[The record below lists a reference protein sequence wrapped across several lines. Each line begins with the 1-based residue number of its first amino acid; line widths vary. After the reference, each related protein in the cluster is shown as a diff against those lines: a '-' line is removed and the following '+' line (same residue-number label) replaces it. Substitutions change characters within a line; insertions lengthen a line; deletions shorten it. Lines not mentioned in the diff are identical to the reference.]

1 VTPPFYSLK
10 WRLIKRLVAL
20 QAIMLLTF
28 GAGFVVVFWSAGF
41 AGITAPGE
49 DAIEAVRSS
58 LSWEAGG
65 TMSLHESA
73 ALTYQQKIEPD
84 FWFLVYDSYGNTI
97 GRGPVPS
104 QLPSIAASFA
114 GVAEARFD
122 GSVAD
127 PLSHA
132 VRMKLVESSHGPL
145 RIFVGHRG
153 ALTPGKLLVILV
165 AIASG
170 AVLPGIVLT
179 GLVTLAVTPLVV
191 RGLHRDLIDV
201 TLAAQRIDID
211 KRGYRLPLHSMP
223 AEIAPL
229 VTAMNE
235 TLARLDDGHDRQK
248 RFMLAAAHELRTPI
262 AILQTRLEAMPATID
277 NVRLLEDVAR
287 LSTLANQLLD
297 LQRLSQD
304 TSAMR
309 RFDLAGVARN
319 AVVALAPLAIAAGYR
334 IDFNMDSVP
343 SAIRGDAT
351 SIERAIANLVQNAI
365 EHAGRRGVITVAVQA
380 PALVSVID
388 DGPGIPPADRERIF
402 EPFQRLSATGRGI
415 GLGLNLVKEIAILHG
430 AKMHVEDV
438 QGRGTCFSI
447 SFPADQCS

>member
-1 VTPPFYSLK
+1 
-10 WRLIKRLVAL
+10 
-20 QAIMLLTF
+20 
-28 GAGFVVVFWSAGF
+28 
-41 AGITAPGE
+41 
-49 DAIEAVRSS
+49 
-58 LSWEAGG
+58 
-65 TMSLHESA
+65 
-73 ALTYQQKIEPD
+73 
-84 FWFLVYDSYGNTI
+84 
-97 GRGPVPS
+97 
-104 QLPSIAASFA
+104 
-114 GVAEARFD
+114 
-122 GSVAD
+122 
-127 PLSHA
+127 
-132 VRMKLVESSHGPL
+132 
-145 RIFVGHRG
+145 
-153 ALTPGKLLVILV
+153 
-165 AIASG
+165 
-170 AVLPGIVLT
+170 
-179 GLVTLAVTPLVV
+179 
-191 RGLHRDLIDV
+191 
-201 TLAAQRIDID
+201 
-211 KRGYRLPLHSMP
+211 
-223 AEIAPL
+223 
-229 VTAMNE
+229 MNE

-402 EPFQRLSATGRGI
+402 ESFQRLSATGRGI